1 MTAAGAVGQHR
12 PVRSL
17 VALLIVIAASF
28 VALVP
33 TAVALAQATD
43 PAAEGVPP
51 EVLALLR
58 RGVEARVRG
67 EEEAALEAFA
77 QAHAAAPSL
86 GRASAQLGLAH
97 QALEHWLEAEVLLRA
112 ALESD
117 DPWIG
122 RNRDA
127 ITGSLATLDAHL
139 ATIDVTAAEGTEIE
153 LDDDARF
160 SPTPLSL
167 RVLPG
172 PHRLHAR
179 RAGHVDRIVEVETTA
194 AHTHAIEI
202 TLSPVA
208 PVAPVAPEA
217 PEAQELSPEPPP
229 DAVPSARV
237 ATPQR
242 SSEPHALVWVGLATS
257 LVGLGAAIITHVL
270 AEDAT
275 RGRTALQAME
285 CPGPSEPCDRLHAR
299 LASELVPYEIAVN
312 VLFGVTAL
320 GGVLTAAGLGLTLT
334 SSDDPEAPSG
344 ATVRLTPSGL
354 TGQFW

>member
-1 MTAAGAVGQHR
+1 M
-12 PVRSL
+12 RSL
-17 VALLIVIAASF
+17 VALVIVMAASF

-67 EEEAALEAFA
+67 EEEAALDAFA

-179 RAGHVDRIVEVETTA
+179 RAGHVDRIVEIETTA

-202 TLSPVA
+202 TLSPLA
-208 PVAPVAPEA
+208 PVA
-217 PEAQELSPEPPP
+217 PEAQELSREPPP

-237 ATPQR
+237 ATPR
-242 SSEPHALVWVGLATS
+242 GSTEPHALVWVGLATS
-257 LVGLGAAIITHVL
+257 LVGLGAAIITHLL

-275 RGRTALQAME
+275 RGRTALQTME

-344 ATVRLTPSGL
+344 PTVRLTPSGL